1 MKSSALRRILTVIV
15 CGLMAASITS
25 AQVTPSY
32 NGETP
37 AQRDVRMKWWR
48 EARFGMFIHWGL
60 YAQAAGSWNGQRVDT
75 HPLGEWIQFAAKIP
89 AAEYAK
95 LAEKFNPV
103 KFDAEAIVKM
113 AKNAGMKYIVI
124 TSKHHEGFA
133 MYPSKASPFNIH
145 DATPFQRDPL
155 KELAAACKKH
165 GLRLGFYYS
174 QAFDWHEPNGVG
186 NTWDFG
192 PDEQKNIDLYLK
204 TKCVPQVKEILS
216 NYGKISILWF
226 DVPVQMTKE
235 RAELFLPLL
244 KLQPGIIIN
253 NRLGGGIQG
262 DSETPEQFVP
272 ATGFKNRDWE
282 TCMTINDTWGYKS
295 YDQNWKSSEMLV
307 RNLIDIASKGGNFLL
322 NIGPDSLGQVPEDI
336 TDRLQQVGEWMK
348 VNSKAIY
355 GTSPSPFKS
364 LPWGRCTIKKAKSNT
379 TLYLHVYDWPV
390 DGKLL
395 VPGLKNRVLGAS
407 LLHGGMKLATASS
420 ESGVVVSLPAK
431 PTDPYSSTVVLRI
444 AGKPVVENPVQQQ
457 NADGSLLLQADNAEL
472 VGNQIQVENV
482 AGQSCIGFW
491 TVSSD
496 WLQWPFQAVKPGK
509 YRLTAEVATTG
520 ETQIEVGIGNDKLTA
535 RIPNT
540 GGYDKFQA
548 LELGNLQ
555 ITATGKTA
563 LQVHAV
569 AQNWS
574 PVNLRHI
581 KLTPVQ

>member
-1 MKSSALRRILTVIV
+1 MRETVIRSIFASLV
-15 CGLMAASITS
+15 CGLMAVSVTS
-25 AQVTPSY
+25 AQVAPSY

-48 EARFGMFIHWGL
+48 EVRFGMFIHWGL
-60 YAQAAGSWNGQRVDT
+60 YAQAAGSWNGQKVDT

-89 AAEYAK
+89 AVEYAR

-124 TSKHHEGFA
+124 TSKHHDGFA

-145 DATPFQRDPL
+145 DATPFRRDPL

-186 NTWDFG
+186 NNWDFG
-192 PDEQKNIDLYLK
+192 PDEQKDIDLYLK

-253 NRLGGGIQG
+253 NRLGGGIRG

-295 YDQNWKSSEMLV
+295 YDQNWKSSETLV

-322 NIGPDSLGQVPEDI
+322 NIGPDALGQVPEDI
-336 TDRLQQVGEWMK
+336 TDRLQDVGVWMK
-348 VNSKAIY
+348 ANSKAIY
-355 GTSPSPFKS
+355 GTSPSPFKN
-364 LPWGRCTIKKAKSNT
+364 LPWGRCTVKMANSET
-379 TLYLHVYDWPV
+379 TLYLHVYEWPV
-390 DGKLL
+390 NGKLL
-395 VPGLKNRVLGAS
+395 VPGLKNRVVGAK
-407 LLHGGMKLATASS
+407 LLRGGKTLTSVQSDA
-420 ESGVVVSLPAK
+420 GVVVSLPALA
-431 PTDPYSSTVVLRI
+431 TDKFSSTVVMRI
-444 AGKPVVENPVQQQ
+444 IGKPIVENPVQQQ
-457 NADGSLLLQADNAEL
+457 SADGSLLLKADNAEL
-472 VGNQIQVENV
+472 HGDQILVEGG
-482 AGQSCIGFW
+482 ADRGCIGFW
-491 TVSSD
+491 VNSKD
-496 WLQWPFQAVKPGK
+496 WAEWPFEVVKAGR
-509 YRLTAEVATTG
+509 YVMTAEVATTG
-520 ETQIEVGIGNDKLTA
+520 ETRVSVSIGDNKLQA
-535 RIPNT
+535 NVINT
-540 GGYDKFQA
+540 GDYGKFQTI
-548 LELGNLQ
+548 ELGILP
-555 ITATGKTA
+555 IDSSGRTS
-563 LQVHAV
+563 LQVRAV
-569 AQNWS
+569 AEGWS
-574 PVNLRHI
+574 PVNLRSI
-581 KLTPVQ
+581 KLTPAR